1 MSSPVLE
8 KSIGGFVVDITSFS
22 GKLFVAL
29 LLIFIRES
37 PFKAYFNTN

>member
-8 KSIGGFVVDITSFS
+8 NSIGGLVVDITSFS
-22 GKLFVAL
+22 GKVLVDL
-29 LLIFIRES
+29 LLIFILES